1 MTMTTLILPGLFNS
15 GPEHWQTHWERV
27 DASCQRVEQQEWET
41 PACADWV
48 ATLDRVVASLEAP
61 AVLVGH
67 SSACALVAH
76 WARTAPPAHRSRI
89 LGALL
94 VAPSDPDGDR
104 YPIGPT
110 GFSPMPLDPL
120 PFASIVVTSDDDEY
134 VAEQQARRYAS
145 AWGSSV
151 VLVKG
156 AGHINS
162 GSGLGAWPE
171 GYALLEQLRGAAVS
185 V

>member
-1 MTMTTLILPGLFNS
+1 MNVTTLILPGLFNS
-15 GPEHWQTHWERV
+15 GPEHWQTLWERT
-27 DASCQRVEQQEWET
+27 DASCCRVEQQDWDA

-48 ATLDRVVASLEAP
+48 ATLDRVVASLETKAI
-61 AVLVGH
+61 LVGH

-76 WARTAPPAHRSRI
+76 WARSAAPEQQSKI

-94 VAPSDPDGDR
+94 VAPSDPDGAQ

-110 GFSPMPLDPL
+110 GFSPMPLERL

-134 VAEQQARRYAS
+134 VAELQARRYAS
-145 AWGSSV
+145 AWGSRIV
-151 VLVKG
+151 IVQG

-162 GSGLGAWPE
+162 ASGLGAWPQ
-171 GYALLEQLRGAAVS
+171 GYALLEQLRSAGAS
-185 V
+185 D